1 MSLDVAAAGS
11 PALKRYDAQMLLDLT
26 LTPNRSFSRQH
37 TRWLILAISGI
48 FFIGALRFLVLGA
61 WPIIPFMVA
70 DVALLAWA
78 FRANTAAAR
87 GHERLTLADDALTLA
102 RVSAH
107 GVERRYGFEPYWTRV
122 EIEETPAGDAHL
134 WLAARGR
141 RVRVGGFLSAPE
153 RREVGATIAAAL
165 NVYRNGNPS
174 TSSIA

>member
-1 MSLDVAAAGS
+1 V
-11 PALKRYDAQMLLDLT
+11 LLDIT

-37 TRWLILAISGI
+37 TRWLILAVGGI
-48 FFIGALRFLVLGA
+48 FLLGSLRFLVLGA
-61 WPIIPFMVA
+61 WPIIPFLVA

-78 FRANTAAAR
+78 FRANYAAAR
-87 GHERLTLADDALTLA
+87 AHERLTLAGDALTLA

-107 GVERRYGFEPYWTRV
+107 GVERRIGFEPYWTQV

-153 RREVGATIAAAL
+153 RRDVGATIAAAL
-165 NVYRNGNPS
+165 NAYRRGRPS